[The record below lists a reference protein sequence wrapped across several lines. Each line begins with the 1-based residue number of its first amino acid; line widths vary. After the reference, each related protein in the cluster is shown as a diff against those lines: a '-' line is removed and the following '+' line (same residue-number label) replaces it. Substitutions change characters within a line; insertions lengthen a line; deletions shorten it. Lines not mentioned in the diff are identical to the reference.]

1 MLYLLVWQLPP
12 NGKQW
17 AAHDSRDGQLFAL
30 QFDAALLHN
39 SDQIL

>member
-17 AAHDSRDGQLFAL
+17 AAHDSRDGQLFAR

-39 SDQIL
+39 SDQML